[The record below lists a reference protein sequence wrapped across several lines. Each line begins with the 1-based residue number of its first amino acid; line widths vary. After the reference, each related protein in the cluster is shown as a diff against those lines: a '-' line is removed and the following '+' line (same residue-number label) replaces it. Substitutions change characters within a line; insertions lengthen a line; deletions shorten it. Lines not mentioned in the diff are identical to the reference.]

1 MIVIGADLGQ
11 AQDPTA
17 LAVAEVH
24 PPEIHVR
31 HLERLSLGTPYPKVV
46 ERIAD
51 LVDHLPGAALVVD
64 ATGVGRAV
72 LDQMREAGLEPVP
85 VTITGG
91 RFTSFDGNHW
101 RVPKKAVI
109 CSVRLATTKV
119 TGSKLPLFQNDDPHL
134 CPGQQIV
141 GIFLAKCHH
150 HLVVV
155 WTTDAHQQRYAPPSP
170 RRRRASGPGEP
181 ASGGAPRATGR
192 CRRPAA
198 TARTPSPDFR
208 CCRP

>member
-31 HLERLSLGTPYPKVV
+31 HLERLPLGTPYPKVV

-51 LVDHLPGAALVVD
+51 LVDKLPGAALVVD

-72 LDQMREAGLEPVP
+72 LDQMQDAGLKPIP

-91 RFTSFDGNHW
+91 RYISFDGDHW
-101 RVPKKAVI
+101 RVPKKALLRPLVAAMDAG
-109 CSVRLATTKV
+109 RLKV
-119 TGSKLPLFQNDDPHL
+119 AKGLREAEAFQRE
-134 CPGQQIV
+134 
-141 GIFLAKCHH
+141 FLAFERRITERGNYAFEGAGEHDD
-150 HLVVV
+150 LVIAVALAC
-155 WTTDAHQQRYAPPSP
+155 WWP
-170 RRRRASGPGEP
+170 
-181 ASGGAPRATGR
+181 
-192 CRRPAA
+192 
-198 TARTPSPDFR
+198 TARKPVAA
-208 CCRP
+208 